1 VGEAFGGDD
10 HPPAATKA
18 FDGTQRA
25 ISPRRNTT
33 MFTMIRST
41 SIAALALAPFITGCA
56 TKKFVKATVAPI
68 EQKVGDLDS
77 TTKAQAKSIE
87 ELERGVARADE
98 RAQGAQGRADQAN
111 AAAELARKEAA
122 EGRTIA
128 EQGLNAANQTS
139 KALTA
144 STKHLTTRIENLQNM
159 TLVSTENVLFKFGSH
174 TLDADATAALDQ
186 MVAKAGSLKNFVVE
200 VQGFTDKSGSKAY
213 NLELSRKRA
222 DSVVRYLT
230 LKHSIPLHR
239 IYMAGFGMES
249 QIAEGANR
257 REVSRNN
264 RRVELKLYVNG
275 DQATTSQ
282 ISAIPTTS
290 ND

>member
-1 VGEAFGGDD
+1 
-10 HPPAATKA
+10 
-18 FDGTQRA
+18 
-25 ISPRRNTT
+25 

-56 TKKFVKATVAPI
+56 TKKFVKTTVAPI

-111 AAAELARKEAA
+111 TAAELARKEAA
-122 EGRTIA
+122 EGRSIA

-139 KALTA
+139 KDLTA
-144 STKHLTTRIENLQNM
+144 SNKHLNTRIENLQNM
-159 TLVSTENVLFKFGSH
+159 TLVSTENVLFKFGAH

-213 NLELSRKRA
+213 NLELSKKRA
-222 DSVVRYLT
+222 DAVVRYLT
-230 LKHSIPLHR
+230 LKHNIPLHR

-249 QIAEGANR
+249 QIADGANR
-257 REVSRNN
+257 REVSKNN
-264 RRVELKLYVNG
+264 RRVELKIYVNG
-275 DQATTSQ
+275 DQATASQ
-282 ISAIPTTS
+282 ISANSTS
-290 ND
+290 NN